1 MQKIGFTLGIATLVA
16 SVALAAKPVLRV
28 NGDEIS
34 DLDVSLA
41 ERAVAA
47 QMGGSQA
54 PKEMVLRNA
63 VDQLIGRTLVLQAAR
78 EAGITVDPKEV
89 AAAMEQ
95 QKQQIGGPE
104 AFAKAIAQAGLTEE
118 QLTGMERDRITVQK
132 YVEKELVAKTSTS
145 DQELRAYY
153 DGHPSEFKHPEQV
166 KLRMIL
172 MMVKQ
177 GADQA
182 QQDAAKTRAD
192 QALKR
197 VKAGEDFAKVAQEAS
212 EDPTSKSRGG
222 EIGWVRK
229 GLLLPELESAVW
241 TLKAGE
247 VSPVL
252 QSKYGYH
259 IFKMDERRPEGTASF
274 DEVKGSLT
282 TYLRNQKVDDS
293 LRLLVTTRRTKAKIV
308 ALDPSVK
315 AALEP
320 PAPPPAAG
328 AKAAPG
334 GASGGGEKASPAPTP
349 VKDAPKKP

>member
-1 MQKIGFTLGIATLVA
+1 MQKIALTLGIAALA
-16 SVALAAKPVLRV
+16 SSVALAAKPVLRV

-78 EAGITVDPKEV
+78 EAGITVDAKEV
-89 AAAMEQ
+89 AAAMAQ

-104 AFAKAIAQAGLTEE
+104 AFAKAISQAGLTEE
-118 QLTGMERDRITVQK
+118 QLTAMERDRLTVQK
-132 YVEKELVAKTSTS
+132 YVEKDLMAKAGAS

-153 DGHPSEFKHPEQV
+153 DAHPSEFKHPEQV

-182 QQDAAKTRAD
+182 QQDAAKSRAD
-192 QALKR
+192 LALKR
-197 VKAGEDFAKVAQEAS
+197 VKAGEEFAKVAQEVS

-247 VSPVL
+247 TSAVL

-259 IFKMDERRPEGTASF
+259 IFKVDERRAEGASSF

-282 TYLRNQKVDDS
+282 AYLRNQKVDES
-293 LRLLVTTRRTKAKIV
+293 LRLLVTNRRTTAKIE
-308 ALDPSVK
+308 ALDPSIK

-328 AKAAPG
+328 AKSAPG
-334 GASGGGEKASPAPTP
+334 GAAGTGEKASPAPTP
-349 VKDAPKKP
+349 VKDVPKKP